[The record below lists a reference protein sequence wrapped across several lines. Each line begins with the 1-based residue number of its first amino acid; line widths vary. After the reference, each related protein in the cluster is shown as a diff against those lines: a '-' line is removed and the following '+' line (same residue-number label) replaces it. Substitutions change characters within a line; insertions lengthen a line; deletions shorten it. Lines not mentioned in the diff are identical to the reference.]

1 MSRVRMVRKEQ
12 AQPEVKEIY
21 DKIEANGAKVL
32 NLYRVLAH
40 NPDIFRHSLRLGG
53 ALLTRTELLPK
64 LRELAILL
72 IAQLTG
78 SEYEW
83 EQHYPIA
90 LETGVSREQAN
101 AIWNWNESTSFSS
114 EERAVLQYTDEVTQ
128 EVTVKDETFRA
139 LKQYLNEQSIVELT
153 LSIGYW
159 GMVARVL
166 VPLQVD
172 IDVKSVCSVQELT
185 GRTPGK
191 PD

>member
-172 IDVKSVCSVQELT
+172 IDAKSVCSVQELT

>member
-1 MSRVRMVRKEQ
+1 MSRVRMVHKEQ

-128 EVTVKDETFRA
+128 EVTVKDETFSA